1 MRLTIVPEDKKVVI
15 DNKFYFGVDLSNID
29 PSYHAV
35 QWNGN
40 KGEIEVYENGR
51 PVENRPIS
59 SLAEFQWVIDLCATL
74 EPLSPEK

>member
-1 MRLTIVPEDKKVVI
+1 MRLTIIPEDKTVI
-15 DNKFYFGVDLSNID
+15 IDKKIYMEVDLSAIN

-35 QWNGN
+35 QWNGD
-40 KGEIEVYENGR
+40 KGEIEVYANGK

-74 EPLSPEK
+74 EPLTLEK